1 MLLVTG
7 YNLCNKRPTDHS
19 SMPRSSAKATQAI
32 ATVLLDVTNTMQGC
46 DINWSAWHYCTSNV
60 TKPFTMILS
69 IIKHTNVLKTL
80 IITRNRHITNKI
92 TLQNTI

>member
-19 SMPRSSAKATQAI
+19 WMPRSSAKATQAI
-32 ATVLLDVTNTMQGC
+32 ATILPDIANTIYEC
-46 DINWSAWHYCTSNV
+46 DINWSDWHYRTSNV
-60 TKPFTMILS
+60 MNTVKHILY